1 MSESEPVSP
10 PPSRNESDEPESRR
24 LAHHLVDELGRWVDQ
39 TPDSLAGLRHRDE
52 RGRAP
57 VRSKEQS
64 GMIKNL
70 LWMALTAGT
79 LALAGLVARRLA
91 SVIWEA
97 VMREPPP
104 TAKV

>member
-1 MSESEPVSP
+1 
-10 PPSRNESDEPESRR
+10 
-24 LAHHLVDELGRWVDQ
+24 
-39 TPDSLAGLRHRDE
+39 
-52 RGRAP
+52 
-57 VRSKEQS
+57 
-64 GMIKNL
+64 MIKNL